1 MKKYILKQIMAC
13 GFLQGILMVWIYPL
27 CMFYPS
33 AIKIQFGVSPS
44 DTIDA
49 LINQII
55 YIFFIIIL
63 ICLIDMIFILKM
75 KGKENIK
82 AVIINFC
89 SGFIIGI
96 IFMISIFVMITPYD
110 IGLELG
116 SYIPRY
122 EYPFISAQF
131 IPLQY
136 EPTIINDLTFFFIG
150 LLYNIMVILFS
161 IKAKDK
167 LIKCKN
173 INVILLVLITIF
185 AVLCTSKYIME
196 INKCDIPEK
205 SATFDTEDYNR
216 GRIYYSE

>member
-13 GFLQGILMVWIYPL
+13 GFLQGMLMVWIYPL

-33 AIKIQFGVSPS
+33 AIKIELAVSPS
-44 DTIDA
+44 ETTDA
-49 LINQII
+49 LINQIV

-63 ICLIDMIFILKM
+63 ICLIDMIFIFNM
-75 KGKENIK
+75 KSKENIK

-96 IFMISIFVMITPYD
+96 IFMIAIFVIITPHD

-116 SYIPRY
+116 RYIPRY
-122 EYPFISAQF
+122 TYPFLSTEF

-136 EPTIINDLTFFFIG
+136 GPTLINDLTFFFIG
-150 LLYNIMVILFS
+150 LLYNIVVILFL
-161 IKAKDK
+161 IKVKDK

-173 INVILLVLITIF
+173 INVILLVLIAIF
-185 AVLCTSKYIME
+185 TALCVSKYIIE
-196 INKCDIPEK
+196 INKRDIPKK

-216 GRIYYSE
+216 GRYYSE